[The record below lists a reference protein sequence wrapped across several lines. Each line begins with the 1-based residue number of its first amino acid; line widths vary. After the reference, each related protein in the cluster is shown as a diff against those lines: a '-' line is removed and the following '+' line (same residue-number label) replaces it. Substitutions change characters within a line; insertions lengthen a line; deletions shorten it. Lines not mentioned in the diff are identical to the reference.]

1 MSWNPGEWRRRAE
14 AGFATLRVEAGVYP
28 QDLDRAAAEGLR
40 TGTALGSDL
49 VTVGPLKVL
58 IDGAL
63 NTRTAYCVDPY
74 PDGSAGLLTVP
85 QPQLEA
91 LLRRA
96 ADLGFATAVHAIGD
110 AAVGVA
116 LDAFEAAG
124 TRGRIEHAQLV
135 ADADLPRFGALGV
148 VASVQPGHLLDDR
161 EVAERHW
168 PGRTGRA
175 FPLRSL
181 LDAGA
186 ALAFG
191 SDAPVAPLDPWV
203 AIRAAVDR
211 APGGEPWHPEQ
222 RITPTEAL
230 AASARGRLLPVEGDA
245 ADLVLVEQ
253 PVERMTA
260 DDVAATLIAGR
271 FTHRRL

>member
-1 MSWNPGEWRRRAE
+1 M
-14 AGFATLRVEAGVYP
+14 P
-28 QDLDRAAAEGLR
+28 QQE
-40 TGTALGSDL
+40 
-49 VTVGPLKVL
+49 
-58 IDGAL
+58 
-63 NTRTAYCVDPY
+63 
-74 PDGSAGLLTVP
+74 
-85 QPQLEA
+85 LEA

-96 ADLGFATAVHAIGD
+96 VDVGLAPVVHAIGD

-116 LDAFEAAG
+116 LDAFEATG

-135 ADADLPRFGALGV
+135 ADADLPRFATLGI

-161 EVAERHW
+161 DVAERHW

-181 LDAGA
+181 LDAGG

-222 RITPTEAL
+222 RIAPAEAL
-230 AASARGRLLPVEGDA
+230 AASTRGRLRPVAGDA

-253 PVERMTA
+253 PVERMAA